1 LLALWYFSLVR
12 VPIGLL
18 KRQQVGALQ
27 GGAQFG
33 SA

>member
-1 LLALWYFSLVR
+1 LALWYFFWFRFLNYL
-12 VPIGLL
+12 P

-33 SA
+33 SD